1 MRSRM
6 TVALGLAFAALIIVA
21 GAKWAM
27 AAKSCGVKSPPATPH
42 RRKAAESV
50 PPLPLPATPLRR
62 TEKKRPPAPP
72 ALVGKLEYGKIVWA
86 TDENGR
92 RYSYR
97 DWTTDPLDIINL
109 MKLTNR

>member
-1 MRSRM
+1 MGSRI
-6 TVALGLAFAALIIVA
+6 TVTLGLAFAALIIVV

-62 TEKKRPPAPP
+62 TASRC
-72 ALVGKLEYGKIVWA
+72 
-86 TDENGR
+86 R
-92 RYSYR
+92 RH
-97 DWTTDPLDIINL
+97 
-109 MKLTNR
+109 